1 MALKLRTPMP
11 DLSGATEWLGGDP
24 IDPSDLEGQITLV
37 HFWAVS
43 CGICKPHLPQIADW
57 KESYEKRGVRFVS
70 VHMPRREQDT
80 NVDEVKEVVASAGLK
95 HPTAVDN
102 THAITDA
109 FENEFVP
116 AYYVFDEKGQL
127 RLFMS
132 GEKVL
137 PNVQAT
143 LDRLIEARDRAAQPS
158 A

>member
-1 MALKLRTPMP
+1 MP
-11 DLSGATEWLGGDP
+11 DLSGATDWLGGDP
-24 IDPSDLEGQITLV
+24 IRPEDLEGQITLV

-43 CGICKPHLPQIADW
+43 CGVCKPHLPQIAEW
-57 KESYEKRGVRFVS
+57 KDAYEKRGVRFIS
-70 VHMPRREQDT
+70 IHMPRRQEDT
-80 NVDEVKEVVASAGLK
+80 DVDSVKEVVGNVGLE

-127 RLFMS
+127 RLYMS

-143 LDRLIEARDRAAQPS
+143 LDRLIEARDRAAQQPS

>member
-1 MALKLRTPMP
+1 MALRLRTPMP
-11 DLSGATEWLGGDP
+11 SLAGATEWIGGGPVDAA
-24 IDPSDLEGQITLV
+24 DLQGHVTLV

-43 CGICKPHLPQIADW
+43 CAYCKPHLPIIAQW

-70 VHMPRREQDT
+70 VHMPRREEDT
-80 NVDEVKEVVASAGLK
+80 DVSLVRKVVEESGLQ

-102 THAITDA
+102 MHAIAEA

-116 AYYVFDEKGQL
+116 SYYVFDDKGQL
-127 RLFMS
+127 RLYMS

-143 LDRLIEARDRAAQPS
+143 LDRLVEAQAAAEAQG
-158 A
+158 

>member
-1 MALKLRTPMP
+1 MALRLRTPLP
-11 DLSGATEWLGGDP
+11 DLSGATEWIGGDP
-24 IDPSDLEGQITLV
+24 IQASDLEGKVTLV

-43 CGICKPHLPQIADW
+43 CGVCKPHLPEVRDW
-57 KESYEKRGVRFVS
+57 AKSYGDRVRFVS
-70 VHMPRREQDT
+70 VHMPRQESDT
-80 NVDEVKEVVASAGLK
+80 DVGEVRLIVDEVGLQ

-116 AYYVFDEKGQL
+116 GYYVFDEKGQL

-137 PNVQAT
+137 PNVRST
-143 LDRLIEARDRAAQPS
+143 IDRLVERAARPE
-158 A
+158 

>member
-43 CGICKPHLPQIADW
+43 CGICKPHLPEIVDW
-57 KESYEKRGVRFVS
+57 KERYEPRGVRFVS
-70 VHMPRREQDT
+70 VHMPRQESDT
-80 NVDEVKEVVASAGLK
+80 DVEAVRKLVEEYGIQ

-102 THAITDA
+102 THAVAEA
-109 FENEFVP
+109 FENEYVP
-116 AYYVFDEKGQL
+116 AYYVFDQEGKM
-127 RLFMS
+127 RLYMS

-137 PNVQAT
+137 PNVRQAI
-143 LDRLIEARDRAAQPS
+143 DRLLVG
-158 A
+158 